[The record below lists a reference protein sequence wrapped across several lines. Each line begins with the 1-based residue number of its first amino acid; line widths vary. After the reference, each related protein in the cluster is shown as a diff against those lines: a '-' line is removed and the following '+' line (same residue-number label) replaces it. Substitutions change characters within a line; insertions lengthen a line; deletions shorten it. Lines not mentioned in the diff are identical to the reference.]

1 MVDESDL
8 TIKMENFWEERRTLD
23 IMDYGVFTLFSTI
36 HLLSSGQSR
45 RRFVNIL
52 VVHDNFDGGKKKAEA
67 HLTDNYD

>member
-1 MVDESDL
+1 MVDESDI

-45 RRFVNIL
+45 SKV
-52 VVHDNFDGGKKKAEA
+52 DSST
-67 HLTDNYD
+67 LTLAFK